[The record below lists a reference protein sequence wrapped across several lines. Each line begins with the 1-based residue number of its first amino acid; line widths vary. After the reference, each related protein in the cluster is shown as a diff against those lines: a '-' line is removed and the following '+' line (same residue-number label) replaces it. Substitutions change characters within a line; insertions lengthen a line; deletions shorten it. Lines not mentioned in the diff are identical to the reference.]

1 MTDDELLI
9 IYKIY
14 EEMKEM
20 FGDNLPNPEH
30 HPRTFEYYVKLYKHC
45 KKNGY

>member
-14 EEMKEM
+14 EEMQEM
-20 FGDNLPNPEH
+20 FGDNLPDPEYY
-30 HPRTFEYYVKLYKHC
+30 PRTFAYYVKLYKHC